1 MRKPQGYDE
10 AQAITGDY
18 QSLPPG
24 GYICRIKRASEQVTR
39 NGKQM
44 LVLAV
49 DIAEGDYAGY
59 FQKIFGANTSK
70 DKKWPNGG
78 TYRQLT
84 EGKSMEFFKGM
95 ITCIEKSNPGYVG
108 FDANDNLDESQL
120 TGKLIGCVFGR
131 EQYQKDNGDLAFATK
146 IVQVRS
152 VEAIK
157 AGVEPPADKLLDTKQ
172 AGKSNSGSVGFGTEI
187 DFDDDDVPF

>member
-1 MRKPQGYDE
+1 MKKPQGYDE

-18 QSLPPG
+18 QSLPSG

-49 DIAEGDYAGY
+49 DIAEGDYTGY
-59 FQKIFGANTSK
+59 FQKIFDANANK
-70 DKKWPNGG
+70 DKKWPNGS

-84 EGKSMEFFKGM
+84 EGKSMDFFKGM
-95 ITCIEKSNPGYVG
+95 VTCIEKSNPGYVG
-108 FDANDNLDESQL
+108 FDANDNLDEGQL
-120 TGKLIGCVFGR
+120 SGKLIGCVFGR
-131 EQYQKDNGDLAFATK
+131 EQYPKDNGGLAFATK
-146 IVQVRS
+146 IVQIRS

-157 AGVEPPADKLLDTKQ
+157 AGVEPPEDKLLSPQQTS
-172 AGKSNSGSVGFGTEI
+172 KSSGSMGLGTEI